1 MKKIV
6 MYVLTLAMILS
17 LVSPVLQAQANRTGV
32 NQTKKTEVTP
42 VLFVHGYGGGSG
54 TFDTMISRYYGLKD
68 KNQFCFDR
76 PQYYPSTS
84 SDGAVRKECNNANQ
98 TIQTGVPLGWIN
110 FDVYM
115 PKQVKMTTKNGVNYV
130 TAQIIYDDTNPVIQR
145 HYLERTLN
153 HIANTY
159 SIKEIFIVSHS
170 MGGLGSWT
178 FITDSTQYSAYK
190 VKLVTLGSPFSFID
204 LTTGIFGAKQYMKDQ
219 VATFKQT
226 LDNYDVA
233 RQSHRV
239 RLLSFTGK
247 DDYVVE
253 IDSGS
258 YLCNKFQEKKLTLPL
273 CQNVVVDAAH
283 SFFPGIHQHAYTIDL
298 TGQFLDSVWY
308 NFDRF
313 DVYVNDKRERFVHF
327 DDYKAQSNLVYKTV
341 FGYRS
346 AIKLEIY
353 DPKTNKKI
361 KENFLTYNLHLF
373 QFRGGMF
380 VRETHMIR

>member
-1 MKKIV
+1 MKKVIL
-6 MYVLTLAMILS
+6 YLLTISMLFTFL
-17 LVSPVLQAQANRTGV
+17 LPTVQANVNRTGTV
-32 NQTKKTEVTP
+32 QPKKIEVTP

-54 TFDTMISRYYGLKD
+54 TFDTMISRYYGLQN
-68 KNQFCFDR
+68 KNKFCFDR
-76 PQYYPSTS
+76 PNYSPATST
-84 SDGAVRKECNNANQ
+84 DGAVRNECNNSNQ

-115 PKQVKMTTKNGVNYV
+115 PRQMKMTTKNGVNYV
-130 TAQIIYDDTNPVIQR
+130 TAQVIYDDTNPVIQR
-145 HYLERTLN
+145 FYLERTLN

-178 FITDSTQYSAYK
+178 FITDSTAYSAYK
-190 VKLVTLGSPFSFID
+190 VKLVTLGSPFSYID

-219 VATFKQT
+219 VAAFKQT
-226 LDNYDVA
+226 LDRYDVA

-239 RLLSFTGK
+239 RLLSVTGK

-253 IDSGS
+253 VDSGS

-283 SFFPGIHQHAYTIDL
+283 SFLPGIHQHAYTIDL
-298 TGQFLDSVWY
+298 TGNFLDAVWY

-313 DVYVNDKRERFVHF
+313 DVYVNDKRERFVHY
-327 DDYKAQSNLVYKTV
+327 DEYKAQSSLVYKLV
-341 FGYRS
+341 YGYR
-346 AIKLEIY
+346 AGIKLEVY
-353 DPKTNKKI
+353 DPKTNLKL
-361 KENFLTYNLHLF
+361 KENFLTYSLHMF
-373 QFRGGMF
+373 TNKGGRF
-380 VRETHMIR
+380 VRENFMTR